1 MKLFFIPKG
10 TLLFRTSTE
19 LNTIPNKPTFYA
31 LELDDAKLYLG
42 SDHYEK
48 GKRLNIIK
56 VTKNIYLIDMRYISV
71 LKRILNGFKI
81 HRAENEMNEIL
92 IKSIEGSFFSGIN
105 EETTDEIIRHSD
117 YARDRIYTD
126 ALCLHLKEITEYLDI
141 KSDNVVGYIFP
152 KTKNYSGENFHS
164 EIIICNPPLCLE
176 LSQLNIQRNID
187 IINRNSL
194 DKISKQKLRIIPNQL
209 QNQIEKM
216 EYSNVTSKEFKSIY
230 EHSLQIRT
238 EIVSKSSAFSI
249 ILKSIYID
257 TINTKKW
264 SVIKKIPKYKY
275 TENCI
280 EFAKKHEKCPDEIK
294 YSKFLM
300 DSLIIEFLNGL
311 FINKLIEESKDV
323 LLKVI
328 FVTTYCL
335 LFVDIHDF
343 YKTQNKYRT
352 RQYNFLKQMQTT
364 NNIKYSY
371 FDLQSLNMSKILLD
385 KDKDLKY
392 IYEKPTLLCKNY
404 EESLMPILYQQD
416 ANTNISVYTYMKM
429 EKIFKKDKL
438 IELIKITYMIYK
450 ALYTIN
456 IESPFTHNDLH
467 LNNVLLDN
475 SFRLFDDVVT
485 NVLIPRII
493 DYGRGSTVYSDR
505 YFRILE
511 SRQGDSY
518 IDYCNRSRTFRFKNN
533 FTISMD
539 LLFIYQIYLNREEI
553 DTITSNREIMNI
565 KYDFFKILEELP
577 QGEYFEYN
585 QKNQIRLSYEEWIN
599 IMKGKFKL
607 KGIKSI
613 GDIFG
618 EIRNLITKYQS
629 IFNPKP

>member
-10 TLLFRTSTE
+10 TLLFRTSTSD
-19 LNTIPNKPTFYA
+19 NTIPEKPTFYA
-31 LELDDAKLYLG
+31 LELDDAKIYL
-42 SDHYEK
+42 DPVYYEK
-48 GKRLNIIK
+48 GKQKRLNIIK

-71 LKRILNGFKI
+71 LKSILNGFKVHKI
-81 HRAENEMNEIL
+81 QNQLVIDA
-92 IKSIEGSFFSGIN
+92 IKNSFFSGIDEN
-105 EETTDEIIRHSD
+105 TTDEIVRQSIFD
-117 YARDRIYTD
+117 RDRIYTNE
-126 ALCLHLKEITEYLDI
+126 LCILLEDIKRLLDI
-141 KSDNVVGYIFP
+141 KSEYNVVGYIFP
-152 KTKNYSGENFHS
+152 KTKNWDGNNFHS
-164 EIIICNPPLCLE
+164 EIIICNPPSCLE
-176 LSQLNIQRNID
+176 ISQLNIERNMD

-194 DKISKQKLRIIPNQL
+194 DKTSKQKLTVIPNQL

-216 EYSNVTSKEFKSIY
+216 EYSNVNSKEFESIY
-230 EHSLQIRT
+230 ENSLQIRT

-280 EFAKKHEKCPDEIK
+280 EFKKRNEKCPDEKK
-294 YSKFLM
+294 YTKFYM

-311 FINKLIEESKDV
+311 FINKLIDSKDI

-335 LFVDIHDF
+335 LFVDIHEF
-343 YKTQNKYRT
+343 YNTQNKYRT

-364 NNIKYSY
+364 NDIKYSY
-371 FDLQSLNMSKILLD
+371 FDLQSLNMSKILVD
-385 KDKDLKY
+385 KDKDLED
-392 IYEKPTLLCKNY
+392 IYKEPTLLCKYY

-416 ANTNISVYTYMKM
+416 ANTNISVYRYMKM
-429 EKIFKKDKL
+429 EKILKKDKL

-467 LNNVLLDN
+467 LNNVLLDD
-475 SFRLFDDVVT
+475 SFRLLDDVVT
-485 NVLIPRII
+485 NVWTPRII
-493 DYGRGSTVYSDR
+493 DYGRGSTVYSER
-505 YFRILE
+505 FFEILE
-511 SRQGDSY
+511 SKNRDSY

-539 LLFIYQIYLNREEI
+539 LLFIYQIYLNREDI
-553 DTITSNREIMNI
+553 DTRTSNREIMKI
-565 KYDFFKILEELP
+565 KSDFFKILEELP

-613 GDIFG
+613 EDIFR
-618 EIRNLITKYQS
+618 EIRNLIMKYPS
-629 IFNPKP
+629 IFNSKP